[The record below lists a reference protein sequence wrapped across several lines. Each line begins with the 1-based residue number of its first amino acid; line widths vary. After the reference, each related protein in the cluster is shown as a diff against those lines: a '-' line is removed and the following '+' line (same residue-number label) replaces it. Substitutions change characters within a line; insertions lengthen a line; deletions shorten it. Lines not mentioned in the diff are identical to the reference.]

1 MDQTWCNVPCLFYAT
16 FNNKIVVHYNVR
28 LKEIGTSN
36 LFDTM
41 QQCCSAT
48 GIECPGK
55 GNVAVLLVSSM
66 SLCVC
71 VCVCV
76 QEVVL
81 STMHVVQKC
90 VKKSDNLLTA
100 FQRVPYY

>member
-1 MDQTWCNVPCLFYAT
+1 
-16 FNNKIVVHYNVR
+16 
-28 LKEIGTSN
+28 
-36 LFDTM
+36 
-41 QQCCSAT
+41 
-48 GIECPGK
+48 
-55 GNVAVLLVSSM
+55 LLVSSM

-90 VKKSDNLLTA
+90 VKKPENLLTA
-100 FQRVPYY
+100 LQRVPYY